1 MVEEHGHTVK
11 HGLNMNVHQLVH
23 SDKNT
28 ELYLSYFSNSKKFFI
43 DNYVDDHK
51 KNGLILY

>member
-28 ELYLSYFSNSKKFFI
+28 ELYLSYLSNSKKIFI